1 VGDGLIYMTR
11 EGYEKLQAQ
20 VNNLKSVR
28 RKEISIQLHEARA
41 HGDLG
46 ENAEYEAAKE
56 VQAFNEIKIAEL
68 ETKLASARIMNE
80 VNMPLGK
87 ALLGTTVR
95 IRDCKT
101 GEEILYKL
109 VSELEADF
117 AEDKISVSSPV
128 GKGLLGHKEAE
139 IVDIKVP
146 AGMLKYEILK
156 IERTA

>member
-1 VGDGLIYMTR
+1 VNDGLIYMTKD
-11 EGYEKLQAQ
+11 GYDKLQDQ
-20 VNNLKSVR
+20 INHLKTAR
-28 RKEISIQLHEARA
+28 RKEISIQLREARA

-56 VQAFNEIKIAEL
+56 VQTFNEIKIAEL
-68 ETKLASARIMNE
+68 ETKLSSARIMDGGNI
-80 VNMPLGK
+80 PQGK

-95 IRDCKT
+95 LRDCKT

-109 VSELEADF
+109 VSEFEADI

-139 IVDIKVP
+139 TVEITVP
-146 AGMLKYEILK
+146 SGKLKYEILK
-156 IERTA
+156 IERT

>member
-1 VGDGLIYMTR
+1 MTR